1 MKDLNFS
8 DVPLPTRVALEVVR
22 DAIRALEGQTQALEG
37 QTQALLAEQLA
48 EYPSLVTYGTTP
60 PGVDVETVFY
70 IDTVAELLY
79 VRLTTNPAT
88 YKSTLLT

>member
-22 DAIRALEGQTQALEG
+22 DAIRALEG